1 MFKVKHVLTST
12 FAAKA
17 RSSRSHFHWKY
28 IDFDRDKVDRT
39 NVYLTVTV
47 KNHAHQPIFF
57 LEKRFK
63 LTQLETFFKSSNNP
77 TLEFAMIFFC

>member
-12 FAAKA
+12 FAVKA
-17 RSSRSHFHWKY
+17 RSLRSHFHWKY

-47 KNHAHQPIFF
+47 KNHAHQPIFS
-57 LEKRFK
+57 LG
-63 LTQLETFFKSSNNP
+63 
-77 TLEFAMIFFC
+77 

>member
-28 IDFDRDKVDRT
+28 IDFVRDKIDRT

-47 KNHAHQPIFF
+47 NNHAHQPIFF
-57 LEKRFK
+57 PFGNR
-63 LTQLETFFKSSNNP
+63 
-77 TLEFAMIFFC
+77 A